1 MPSRIGDA
9 LHWYA
14 TYTPEKVAIIS
25 GADRKPTG
33 SCGRVC
39 VVWRTLSRK
48 SESSRVTVSRC

>member
-25 GADRKPTG
+25 GAG
-33 SCGRVC
+33 SQTYGQWSRV
-39 VVWRTLSRK
+39 RRPANSPRK
-48 SESSRVTVSRC
+48 SELSRVTVSRC